1 MEQDWSGGFEPE
13 LDGQLLAAK
22 PADPE
27 MRESASLWLFE
38 ENGDFALNRIG
49 LEAVGAT
56 WDTHRCDANFA
67 FRGGR
72 VLAYSQLNPSLPVV
86 GPDGR
91 ASILGAKGLIFEC
104 IEPNRKW
111 RVRFDD
117 EAREGRVEEQILG
130 TFGGAAG
137 YDGDQQRKRT
147 RVAFDVELT
156 MAAPCWTQDFRPEM
170 LARLSELE
178 QIDAGLMGL
187 GWRLEQTCRG
197 EGTLTIDG
205 QTRSFKATGNRIH
218 RQSIRPMGAFRGHC
232 WQAAVFPDG
241 RAFGL
246 CTYPPRADGTTYND
260 AFVYQD
266 GRKYKAKARNAAFL
280 SRIQPSGADV
290 AVELESD
297 LGMTRIAGI
306 TTLSTFHMGQPE
318 VNGMNLQQG
327 AVRYEW
333 DGLSTMGM
341 IERSIP
347 MEQCTIHL

>member
-1 MEQDWSGGFEPE
+1 MYQEWSGGLEPK
-13 LDGQLLAAK
+13 LDGQLLPGK
-22 PADPE
+22 PTDPE

-56 WDTHRCDANFA
+56 WETHRCDTNFA

-72 VLAYSQLNPSLPVV
+72 VLASSKLSPSLPVV

-91 ASILGAKGLIFEC
+91 ASILGARGLIFDC

-117 EAREGRVEEQILG
+117 EAGDGRVEEQILG
-130 TFGGAAG
+130 SFGGAAMHS
-137 YDGDQQRKRT
+137 GDPQRPVT

-156 MAAPCWTQDFRPEM
+156 MAAPCWTQDFRPGKLAGLTEM
-170 LARLSELE
+170 EL
-178 QIDAGLMGL
+178 IDAGLMGL
-187 GWRLEQTCRG
+187 GWRLEQACRG

-232 WQAAVFPDG
+232 WQAATFPDG

-246 CTYPPRADGTTYND
+246 NTYPPRADGTTYND
-260 AFVYQD
+260 GFIYQD
-266 GRKYKAKARNAAFL
+266 GRMYKAKARNAAFL
-280 SRIQPSGADV
+280 RNIRPSGDDV

-297 LGMTRIAGI
+297 LGITRIAGV
-306 TTLSTFHMGQPE
+306 TTLSTFHMGQPD

-333 DGLSTMGM
+333 DGVSTMGM

-347 MEQCTIHL
+347 SEQCTIKL